1 MNTFRFLSALLL
13 LSFIYTKAVA
23 QSPNIATDMLSMP
36 AYQEGRVYVKI
47 KDNANLVLPEYK
59 RGDKVLHY
67 PLLGDMLS
75 TFGVERIF
83 RPFPLLK
90 GVTFQNTYQIDFA
103 ATANADLLVRNL
115 TAIGAVE
122 YAEKVPAEYI
132 MVDPNDPKENDGSLW
147 YLSKVKAHQAWDLG
161 LGSGSI
167 VVAVVDDAVYTQHE
181 DVNMWVNPNEIA
193 NNNIDDDSNGYIDD
207 INGYDVADS
216 DNNPNPPAALVAAT
230 SFAHGSHCASIVAAR
245 TNNGLGLSSI
255 GYGIKVMGIK
265 ATSDGGSPT
274 MITHGWQGIQYAIAS
289 GADVI
294 SLSWGGTSSSNT
306 YQNIINN
313 AEAQGIVFVAAAG
326 NSNVNIPFYPAAYD
340 NVIAV
345 AATDQSDVKASYSN
359 YGSWV
364 DIAAPGNIIHGILAT
379 GPSNYGI
386 KSGTSMATPVVA
398 SAIGLMLSNNPAL
411 TPTQIRTCLSNG
423 ADNIDSANSS
433 FVGQLGAGRL
443 NIQNALVC
451 AMPANACITP
461 YNLSASVTGTTALLT
476 WNGPSNVSF
485 NIRSRETG
493 AATWNNATSST
504 ASYSLPISTC
514 KSYEFEV
521 MANCSGGSSP
531 YSLTKTFQTMA
542 GGPQNYCT
550 QTSSSAFGYIQSVA
564 FGGIS
569 NTSGN
574 NNGYVNA
581 TCQSA
586 SVSPG
591 SSYNLSLTPGFP
603 SYPYAEYWRVYIDYN
618 QDGDFGDAN
627 EMAFDAITAS
637 SSTVNGNIVI
647 PSSALQGMTRMR
659 VFMKWVGSGD
669 MNLPLPCTN
678 YTYGEIED
686 YSIIIA
692 TNSTATT
699 CNAPSGLNATNISA
713 AGATLSWGAV
723 SGAVNYVVEYK
734 TLSAATWT
742 NGGTLTATSLAVN
755 TLIANTT
762 YQFRVTA
769 SCSVASSAY
778 SFTTAA
784 TACNAPTGLAAAS
797 VTANTA
803 TLNWGSSATATM
815 YNIRVK
821 PTTSATW
828 SVVYGLPTTSTNAS
842 NLSSG
847 TTYEFQIASDC
858 GSGVVSAYSAS
869 QTFTTLQATCSAPA
883 GFSASNISTSSALVS
898 WTTATGASNYT
909 VRYRI
914 QNGTWSSEITT
925 TTNSYQLAGLQAGTS
940 YEIQAKTN
948 CSASSSSGYTTS
960 YVFTTVA
967 PTCPMPTN
975 AALSNITSNSM
986 TLSWTAASGAANYTV
1001 RYKLSSV
1008 STWTTLASTT
1018 SLSSTISGLAASSAY
1033 DVQVATNCSSNTSSF
1048 TTTVSATTNSAC
1060 SMPSNLS
1067 VSNLSTTSATLNWSS
1082 VTGVASYSVQY
1093 KTNAATTW
1101 TSVTAYSNSL
1111 ALSALTSATTYDF
1124 KVQTNCTNNANSG
1137 YSASLAFTTAT
1148 PVTCNTPTSLTASN
1162 LQPTTADAAWAS
1174 VTNAN
1179 SYNVRYKPATSSV
1192 WTTTTTTTPSK
1203 IITGL
1208 SAFTIYNIQTQA
1220 VCSNTQSAY
1229 TTSTNFTTPSTPTC
1243 NAPSS
1248 IAASTIGS
1256 TTATIGWTANSAAA
1270 SGYTV
1275 QYKPSSSTTWTT
1287 VSSSSNSLN
1296 LTGLSTSTAYDVKVM
1311 SNCSASSTSA
1321 YSAVVNFT
1329 TLAPSC
1335 PIPTNVGNSSL
1346 TINSINLTWT
1356 ATTGASSYTIQY
1368 KPSTSTTWT
1377 TTTSST
1383 NSKLLTSL
1391 SSGTQYNVQVMA
1403 SCASSNSAYAA
1414 VYTFTTPADC
1424 GVPTNVA
1431 VSSIT
1436 STSATATWTAISSA
1450 TSYTIQ
1456 YKLATATVWSST
1468 TSTTANKALSGL
1480 TAGTTYNVKV
1490 KANCGANY
1498 SAVVNFTTTNT
1509 TTNCSAPNAP
1519 SMSNIA
1525 TTSATATWNAI
1536 TGATSYTIQYKLAT
1550 ATVWSSTTSTN
1561 INAALSGL
1569 TAGTT
1574 YNVKVMPSC
1583 GTTYSAITNFTTL
1596 STATCS
1602 TPNAPTVSSIT
1613 ANGATATWTAV
1624 SGASSYTIQYKLATA
1639 TTWSSANS
1647 TTASYTLSGLTASS
1661 TYSVQVM
1668 TVCSSGNSTYSIAT
1682 SFTTAAAATT
1692 SCSIPTGLTVSG
1704 ITTSGATATW
1714 TAVSGA
1720 TNYTIQYRLSTST
1733 VWSSTSSTTTSKSL
1747 TGLVSGSIYEV
1758 KVRSNC
1764 SSGSSAYSSAVSFS
1778 TPTNSAGTQ
1787 EGYDILSFESACDIS
1802 NDASHIWIDKVEVG
1816 DMLNESGSNDGYADF
1831 SMLTAEVERNTK
1843 LPVHFKTAYWNIE
1856 TPQHWAVW
1864 IDFNHDKVFDN
1875 VTEQVLQIQTN
1886 GNELYTSIY
1895 IAKDVPIGETLMRI
1909 SLNTQNQAD
1918 ACTSGEGE
1926 TEDYHIT
1933 ITDYKATNFVPII
1946 EPLWLS
1952 SVSLNQT
1959 SCKNIAE
1966 MAYSINDE
1974 LNFIA
1979 YKGQENLLR
1988 FTTNR
1993 YAAYI
1998 VWVDY
2003 NGNGEFESTELIS
2016 EGEGNGDFLLN
2027 LNVPFDA
2034 ITGTSALL
2042 ISIEGDDLS
2051 DVEQYALTIVEGNP
2065 ANPPMAYTEC
2075 KEIDVQLD
2083 YSVTGNE
2090 VSMRNLSTGVYDQ
2103 VVWDMG
2109 DGTQLNSPNAAH
2121 YYELPGNYQFS
2132 LSMINTELGCEK
2144 MFKGEVRV
2152 FGE

>member
-1 MNTFRFLSALLL
+1 
-13 LSFIYTKAVA
+13 
-23 QSPNIATDMLSMP
+23 
-36 AYQEGRVYVKI
+36 
-47 KDNANLVLPEYK
+47 
-59 RGDKVLHY
+59 
-67 PLLGDMLS
+67 
-75 TFGVERIF
+75 
-83 RPFPLLK
+83 
-90 GVTFQNTYQIDFA
+90 
-103 ATANADLLVRNL
+103 
-115 TAIGAVE
+115 
-122 YAEKVPAEYI
+122 
-132 MVDPNDPKENDGSLW
+132 
-147 YLSKVKAHQAWDLG
+147 
-161 LGSGSI
+161 
-167 VVAVVDDAVYTQHE
+167 
-181 DVNMWVNPNEIA
+181 
-193 NNNIDDDSNGYIDD
+193 
-207 INGYDVADS
+207 
-216 DNNPNPPAALVAAT
+216 
-230 SFAHGSHCASIVAAR
+230 
-245 TNNGLGLSSI
+245 
-255 GYGIKVMGIK
+255 
-265 ATSDGGSPT
+265 
-274 MITHGWQGIQYAIAS
+274 
-289 GADVI
+289 
-294 SLSWGGTSSSNT
+294 
-306 YQNIINN
+306 
-313 AEAQGIVFVAAAG
+313 
-326 NSNVNIPFYPAAYD
+326 
-340 NVIAV
+340 
-345 AATDQSDVKASYSN
+345 
-359 YGSWV
+359 
-364 DIAAPGNIIHGILAT
+364 
-379 GPSNYGI
+379 
-386 KSGTSMATPVVA
+386 
-398 SAIGLMLSNNPAL
+398 
-411 TPTQIRTCLSNG
+411 
-423 ADNIDSANSS
+423 
-433 FVGQLGAGRL
+433 
-443 NIQNALVC
+443 
-451 AMPANACITP
+451 
-461 YNLSASVTGTTALLT
+461 
-476 WNGPSNVSF
+476 
-485 NIRSRETG
+485 
-493 AATWNNATSST
+493 
-504 ASYSLPISTC
+504 
-514 KSYEFEV
+514 
-521 MANCSGGSSP
+521 
-531 YSLTKTFQTMA
+531 
-542 GGPQNYCT
+542 
-550 QTSSSAFGYIQSVA
+550 
-564 FGGIS
+564 
-569 NTSGN
+569 
-574 NNGYVNA
+574 
-581 TCQSA
+581 
-586 SVSPG
+586 
-591 SSYNLSLTPGFP
+591 
-603 SYPYAEYWRVYIDYN
+603 
-618 QDGDFGDAN
+618 
-627 EMAFDAITAS
+627 
-637 SSTVNGNIVI
+637 
-647 PSSALQGMTRMR
+647 
-659 VFMKWVGSGD
+659 
-669 MNLPLPCTN
+669 
-678 YTYGEIED
+678 
-686 YSIIIA
+686 
-692 TNSTATT
+692 
-699 CNAPSGLNATNISA
+699 
-713 AGATLSWGAV
+713 
-723 SGAVNYVVEYK
+723 
-734 TLSAATWT
+734 
-742 NGGTLTATSLAVN
+742 
-755 TLIANTT
+755 
-762 YQFRVTA
+762 
-769 SCSVASSAY
+769 
-778 SFTTAA
+778 
-784 TACNAPTGLAAAS
+784 
-797 VTANTA
+797 
-803 TLNWGSSATATM
+803 
-815 YNIRVK
+815 
-821 PTTSATW
+821 
-828 SVVYGLPTTSTNAS
+828 
-842 NLSSG
+842 
-847 TTYEFQIASDC
+847 
-858 GSGVVSAYSAS
+858 
-869 QTFTTLQATCSAPA
+869 
-883 GFSASNISTSSALVS
+883 
-898 WTTATGASNYT
+898 
-909 VRYRI
+909 
-914 QNGTWSSEITT
+914 
-925 TTNSYQLAGLQAGTS
+925 
-940 YEIQAKTN
+940 
-948 CSASSSSGYTTS
+948 
-960 YVFTTVA
+960 
-967 PTCPMPTN
+967 
-975 AALSNITSNSM
+975 
-986 TLSWTAASGAANYTV
+986 
-1001 RYKLSSV
+1001 
-1008 STWTTLASTT
+1008 
-1018 SLSSTISGLAASSAY
+1018 
-1033 DVQVATNCSSNTSSF
+1033 
-1048 TTTVSATTNSAC
+1048 
-1060 SMPSNLS
+1060 
-1067 VSNLSTTSATLNWSS
+1067 
-1082 VTGVASYSVQY
+1082 
-1093 KTNAATTW
+1093 
-1101 TSVTAYSNSL
+1101 
-1111 ALSALTSATTYDF
+1111 
-1124 KVQTNCTNNANSG
+1124 
-1137 YSASLAFTTAT
+1137 
-1148 PVTCNTPTSLTASN
+1148 TCNTPTSLTASN

-1192 WTTTTTTTPSK
+1192 WTTTTTTIPSK
-1203 IITGL
+1203 TITGL

-1490 KANCGANY
+1490 
-1498 SAVVNFTTTNT
+1498 
-1509 TTNCSAPNAP
+1509 
-1519 SMSNIA
+1519 
-1525 TTSATATWNAI
+1525 
-1536 TGATSYTIQYKLAT
+1536 
-1550 ATVWSSTTSTN
+1550 
-1561 INAALSGL
+1561 
-1569 TAGTT
+1569 
-1574 YNVKVMPSC
+1574 MPSC

-1624 SGASSYTIQYKLATA
+1624 SGASSYTIQYKLASA

-1682 SFTTAAAATT
+1682 SFTTAAATTT

-1909 SLNTQNQAD
+1909 SLNTQNQVD